1 MPIATAR
8 VKVAVQSAWK
18 GSARI
23 NWKDALAY
31 LERDRLGIKYLRM
44 GEVVGEDV
52 FPFSA
57 LEDLAIKIP
66 DELKLDPELPHFG
79 LKFYLPSGEKTV
91 VLTIGKNMLIYDEAA
106 FKQFVHKIFEV
117 LINGAPVKLL
127 LARMRGGAL
136 NMEAKW
142 EDGTLKIVTVRSI
155 RKGRKEMNIIVL
167 VDGRPVSLF
176 ADMEDL
182 DVEEIDMGDKKVK
195 AWKIKHFYENES
207 VVSYLFIEDKKIR
220 LYILRYLLTYRRD
233 YLELLIKA
241 AEEFPSIKAEFQEEL
256 ERELK
261 ELGGLDEIEQQ
272 VLMAL
277 YSGMD
282 PLTLHEMF
290 GISEKELE
298 EIYDRLIDK
307 GLLKLVMIR
316 KVVELTREGRKLV
329 NKLMKYGM
337 GMV

>member
-1 MPIATAR
+1 MQAR
-8 VKVAVQSAWK
+8 VKAAIQSSWK
-18 GSARI
+18 GSAGVR
-23 NWKDALAY
+23 WRDAIAY
-31 LERDRLGIKYLRM
+31 VEPDKIGLKYLKM

-57 LEDLAIKIP
+57 LTDISIKIP
-66 DELKLDPELPHFG
+66 DEVKLDPELPHFG
-79 LKFYLPSGEKTV
+79 LKFYLPSGEKTLF
-91 VLTIGKNMLIYDEAA
+91 LTIGKNMLIYDEKT
-106 FKQFVHKIFEV
+106 FKAFVHKIFEV

-136 NMEAKW
+136 NMDAKW
-142 EDGTLKIVTVRSI
+142 QDGVLKIVVVRSI
-155 RKGRKEMNIIVL
+155 RRARKERNIIVL
-167 VDGRPVSLF
+167 VEGRPVSLF

-182 DVEEIDMGDKKVK
+182 DIEEIEMGDKKVE

-207 VVSYLFIEDKKIR
+207 VVSYLLVEDKKLR
-220 LYILRYLLTYRRD
+220 LYIIRYLLTYRRD
-233 YLELLIKA
+233 YMELLIKA
-241 AEEFPSIKAEFQEEL
+241 AEEFPQIKAEFQEEL

-261 ELGGLDEIEQQ
+261 ELGGLDEMEQQ

-290 GISEKELE
+290 GISEKEIE
-298 EIYDRLIDK
+298 EIYDRLMDK

-316 KVVELTREGRKLV
+316 KVVDLTREGRKLV
-329 NKLMKYGM
+329 NKMMKYGL
-337 GMV
+337 GMM